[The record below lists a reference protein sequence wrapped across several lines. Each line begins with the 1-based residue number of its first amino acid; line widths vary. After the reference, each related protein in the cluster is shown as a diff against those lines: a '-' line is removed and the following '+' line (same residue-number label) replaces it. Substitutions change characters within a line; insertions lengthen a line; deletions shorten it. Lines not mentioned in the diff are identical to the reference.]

1 MSEQVFKS
9 PGFFEREIEIQSK
22 PPQKEPNS
30 SPVGIIGPAQ
40 KGPAFVPVI
49 LNSLEDYTKVFG
61 AIERDKLAGHAVAEF
76 FATKSPGNG
85 PFDASI
91 QFIRTLGL
99 GDVPAGAEDYATSGT
114 SPSAG
119 FICEENAGFGGVQF
133 LAALHAANPDEKF
146 ASGMFKWN
154 KDVTDVDNIKLIR
167 AMFFLHKECN
177 LQIDASDVNGIDDN
191 GEFIINV
198 NVDNGSNIK
207 ERSVTVSLDPDKN
220 NYIAKVL
227 NTDPHAI
234 DEYGYLLYLHF
245 PIDSDLCDVKK
256 DTADAVAMLRGSDDI
271 FGQFNTRFN
280 SPKTSKFIS
289 QPFGNK
295 EYELFHFEAIDDGAY
310 AAGKYKIS
318 ISNLRASTDV
328 NYKFGTFNVELRDL
342 NDTDENPVVLE
353 SYANCTLDPSAS
365 TYVARLIGDQKTFY
379 NIDTSN
385 TDERRL
391 YTEGE
396 NPNQSSRI
404 RIVMS
409 SDVRNNE
416 IPDESLP
423 FGFKG
428 IPVLNTTDLLAADSS
443 ADPASGLNTSILPPL
458 PYRFKLTSGQ
468 YDFTQDYLGQAGSSE
483 SVNTGAYWGLM
494 NFNIDTISKP
504 GNRATSGEQV
514 SKIVENYCKFMGI
527 PQSASVLDEN
537 SEEADSFNNNK
548 FTLARVALAT
558 GYDATAVADLS
569 SSVAATFKEA
579 IYVRNGDYV
588 NSNYTITVASELGE
602 GSAEIADRVTMATVL
617 SENKEKFNKFS
628 GVAKFTAPMF
638 GGFDGLNIFDKDSM
652 NMNDRASSTED
663 YSEDGGVAGKASVN
677 GYASALSGTDNVED
691 GLMQGSGFSNNIIA
705 SYIAGLDQMLEPAT
719 ASVHILILPGIRE
732 PLICNYAARKVEE
745 YGKAIYLMDLPH
757 YSKDGIRL
765 YDEKVDGIK
774 KADVTATISMLS
786 ARNFDNSYVASYF
799 PDVMLEDAS
808 DPVIGAVVKRTLKCP
823 SSIVALG
830 ALAKSEGSSRSIRPW
845 FAPAGFENGLN
856 TRIKG
861 VNVRLKADDRDDL
874 YESRINPIA
883 TFPSN
888 QYVIFGQKTLQ
899 VANTALSR
907 VNVRRLMIEIKRG
920 VERYAQALLFEPNSA
935 RVRANFASQV
945 NGLLSFVQKN
955 SGIENYRVI
964 INDDPLEA
972 DQNILSGKI
981 IVVPTRVVEFI
992 AMDFIVTNSGVTF
1005 A

>member
-22 PPQKEPNS
+22 PPKKEPNS
-30 SPVGIIGPAQ
+30 SPVGIIGPAE

-49 LNSLEDYTKVFG
+49 LNSLDDYKQVFG
-61 AIERDKLAGHAVAEF
+61 DIQRDKLAGHAVSEF
-76 FATKSPGNG
+76 FTSKDPARTGG
-85 PFDASI
+85 FEASV

-99 GDVPAGAEDYATSGT
+99 GSDAKEANGT
-114 SPSAG
+114 SPAAG
-119 FICEENAGFGGVQF
+119 FVCDVDGNNAFGGVQL
-133 LAALHAANPDEKF
+133 LAATHTIKSNEEL
-146 ASGMFKWN
+146 ASGMFSLN
-154 KDVTDVDNIKLIR
+154 NSITATEPNLIR
-167 AMFFLHKECN
+167 AMFFLHK
-177 LQIDASDVNGIDDN
+177 DVKLTVSGAVAN
-191 GEFIINV
+191 GEFTINV
-198 NVDNGSNIK
+198 VVNNNTSIK
-207 ERSVTVSLDPDKN
+207 NRSVTVSLDANQN

-227 NTDPHAI
+227 NTDPFAI

-245 PIDSDLCDVKK
+245 PIDKDLCEIKNTSTVSL
-256 DTADAVAMLRGSDDI
+256 LRGANVAATNKY
-271 FGQFNTRFN
+271 GKFNSRFN

-295 EYELFHFEAIDDGAY
+295 EYDLFHFEAIDDGAY

-328 NYKFGTFNVELRDL
+328 NYKFGTFNIELRDL
-342 NDTDENPVVLE
+342 NDTDENPIVLE
-353 SYANCTLDPSAS
+353 SYANCSLDPTSS
-365 TYVARLIGDQKTFY
+365 NYVAKLIGDQKTFY
-379 NIDTSN
+379 NIDVEN

-396 NPNQSSRI
+396 NPNQSARI
-404 RIVMS
+404 RIIMS
-409 SDVRNNE
+409 DDVRNNE

-428 IPVLNTTDLLAADSS
+428 LPVLKTGDTLLD
-443 ADPASGLNTSILPPL
+443 GNLNDAILPPL
-458 PYRFKLTSGQ
+458 PYRFKITSGGRD
-468 YDFTQDYLGQAGSSE
+468 YTNANEYLGQAGSQEAVS
-483 SVNTGAYWGLM
+483 TGQYWGVM
-494 NFNIDTISKP
+494 NFNIDSIDKP
-504 GNRATSGEQV
+504 NTRGTSGEIIN
-514 SKIVENYCKFMGI
+514 KIVENYCKFMGI
-527 PQSASVLDEN
+527 AGSDVVYAEN
-537 SEEADSFNNNK
+537 STDADDFNNNK
-548 FTLARVALAT
+548 FTLARVALSFQ
-558 GYDATAVADLS
+558 YDTTPVADLS
-569 SSVAATFKEA
+569 SSVATTFKEA
-579 IYVRNGDYV
+579 IYVRNGDYN
-588 NSNYTITVASELGE
+588 NSTYVIDT
-602 GSAEIADRVTMATVL
+602 SAAETNDATDKTQRITMATIL

-628 GVAKFTAPMF
+628 VVAKFTAPMF

-663 YSEDGGVAGKASVN
+663 FSGEGGVAGKACAG
-677 GYASALSGTDNVED
+677 GYVSALDATDGVTP
-691 GLMQGSGFSNNIIA
+691 MQGEGFANNIIA
-705 SYIAGLDQMLEPAT
+705 SYTAALDQMLEPAT
-719 ASVHILILPGIRE
+719 ATAHILVLPGIRE

-765 YDEKVDGIK
+765 YDEKVDANK
-774 KADVTATISMLS
+774 KPDVTNTIVKLS
-786 ARNFDNSYVASYF
+786 SRNFDNNYVASYF

-808 DPVIGAVVKRTLKCP
+808 DPVVGAVVKRTLKCP

-830 ALAKSEGSSRSIRPW
+830 ALARSEGNSRSIQPW

-861 VNVRLKADDRDDL
+861 VNVRLRADDRDDL
-874 YESRINPIA
+874 YEARINPIA

-899 VANTALSR
+899 VANTALNR

-920 VERYAQALLFEPNSA
+920 VERYAQRLLFEPNSA
-935 RVRANFASQV
+935 AVRNDFATKV
-945 NGLLSFVQKN
+945 NALLSGIQRN
-955 SGIENYRVI
+955 SGIENFRVV
-964 INDDPLEA
+964 INDDPVEA

>member
-22 PPQKEPNS
+22 PPKKEPNS
-30 SPVGIIGPAQ
+30 SPVGIIGPAE

-49 LNSLEDYTKVFG
+49 LNSLDDYKQVFG
-61 AIERDKLAGHAVAEF
+61 DIQRDKLAGHAVSEF
-76 FATKSPGNG
+76 FTSKGIG
-85 PFDASI
+85 EASI

-99 GDVPAGAEDYATSGT
+99 GSDAKETNGT
-114 SPSAG
+114 SPAAG
-119 FICEENAGFGGVQF
+119 FVCETVNNDFGGVQL
-133 LAALHAANPDEKF
+133 LAAQHVIKDNEEF
-146 ASGMFKWN
+146 ASGMFSLN
-154 KDVTDVDNIKLIR
+154 DTINGNATPNLIR
-167 AMFFLHKECN
+167 AMFFLHKDIE
-177 LQIDASDVNGIDDN
+177 LTVTGPVVT
-191 GEFIINV
+191 GEFTINV
-198 NVDNGSNIK
+198 VVGQGNTSIK
-207 ERSVTVSLDPDKN
+207 SRSVTVSLDANQN

-227 NTDPHAI
+227 NTDPFAI

-245 PIDSDLCDVKK
+245 PIDKDLCEIQGGNNKVSL
-256 DTADAVAMLRGSDDI
+256 LRGADDLATNKY
-271 FGQFNTRFN
+271 GTFNTRFN

-295 EYELFHFEAIDDGAY
+295 EYDLFHFEAIDDGAY

-328 NYKFGTFNVELRDL
+328 NYKFGTFNIELRDL

-353 SYANCTLDPSAS
+353 SYANCSLDPTSS
-365 TYVARLIGDQKTFY
+365 NYVAKLIGDQKTFY
-379 NIDTSN
+379 NIDVEN

-396 NPNQSSRI
+396 NPNQSTRI
-404 RIVMS
+404 RIIMS
-409 SDVRNNE
+409 DDVRNNE

-428 IPVLNTTDLLAADSS
+428 LPVLKTNDTLLQ
-443 ADPASGLNTSILPPL
+443 GILNDAVLPPL
-458 PYRFKLTSGQ
+458 PYRFKITSGGRD
-468 YDFTQDYLGQAGSSE
+468 YTQDDYLGQAGSQEAVS
-483 SVNTGAYWGLM
+483 TGQYWGVM
-494 NFNIDTISKP
+494 NFNIDSIDKP
-504 GNRATSGEQV
+504 NTRGTSGEIIN
-514 SKIVENYCKFMGI
+514 KIVENYCKFMGI
-527 PQSASVLDEN
+527 AGSDVVYAEN
-537 SEEADSFNNNK
+537 SKDADDFNNNK
-548 FTLARVALAT
+548 FTLARVALST
-558 GYDATAVADLS
+558 QYTTNAVADLS

-579 IYVRNGDYV
+579 IYVRNGDYN
-588 NSNYTITVASELGE
+588 NSTYVIDTSALDTVDKTQR
-602 GSAEIADRVTMATVL
+602 ITMATIL

-628 GVAKFTAPMF
+628 VVAKFTAPMF

-663 YSEDGGVAGKASVN
+663 FSEDGGVAGKACIG
-677 GYASALSGTDNVED
+677 GYASALDATDGVTP
-691 GLMQGSGFSNNIIA
+691 MQGEGFANNIIA
-705 SYIAGLDQMLEPAT
+705 SYTAALDQMLEPAT
-719 ASVHILILPGIRE
+719 ATAHILVLPGIRE

-765 YDEKVDGIK
+765 YDEKTDGIK
-774 KADVTATISMLS
+774 KPDVTNTIVKLS
-786 ARNFDNSYVASYF
+786 SRNFDNNYVATYF

-808 DPVIGAVVKRTLKCP
+808 DPVVGAVVKRTLKCP

-830 ALAKSEGSSRSIRPW
+830 ALARSEGNGRNIRPW
-845 FAPAGFENGLN
+845 FAPAGFEYGLN
-856 TRIKG
+856 ARIKG
-861 VNVRLKADDRDDL
+861 VNVRLRADDRDDL
-874 YESRINPIA
+874 YEARINPIA

-899 VANTALSR
+899 VANTSLNR

-920 VERYAQALLFEPNSA
+920 VERYAQRLLFEPNSA
-935 RVRANFASQV
+935 IVRNDFAAKV
-945 NGLLSFVQKN
+945 GALLSNIQRN
-955 SGIENYRVI
+955 SGIENFRVV
-964 INDDPLEA
+964 INDDPVEA

>member
-22 PPQKEPNS
+22 PPKKEPNS
-30 SPVGIIGPAQ
+30 SPVGIIGPAE

-49 LNSLEDYTKVFG
+49 LNSLDDYKQVFG
-61 AIERDKLAGHAVAEF
+61 NIQKDKLAGHAVSEF
-76 FATKSPGNG
+76 FTSKDPTQSGG
-85 PFDASI
+85 FEASV

-99 GDVPAGAEDYATSGT
+99 GSDALENNGT
-114 SPSAG
+114 APSAG
-119 FICEENAGFGGVQF
+119 FKCEVAGGFGGVQL
-133 LAALHAANPDEKF
+133 LAADHIIQDNEEL
-146 ASGMFKWN
+146 ASGMFSLN
-154 KDVTDVDNIKLIR
+154 NTISDLFGCQLIR
-167 AMFFLHKECN
+167 AMFFLHKNCK
-177 LQIDASDVNGIDDN
+177 LQIKTGVDLSDKGTVTA
-191 GEFIINV
+191 GEFIIT
-198 NVDNGSNIK
+198 VDSNIATIK
-207 ERSVTVSLDPDKN
+207 ERSVTVSLDVDSN

-227 NTDPHAI
+227 NTDPYAI
-234 DEYGYLLYLHF
+234 EEYGYLLYLHF
-245 PIDSDLCDVKK
+245 PVDKDLCKIDDGANK
-256 DTADAVAMLRGSDDI
+256 VALLRGNDDTTTNKY
-271 FGQFNTRFN
+271 GAFNTRFN
-280 SPKTSKFIS
+280 TPKSSKFIS

-295 EYELFHFEAIDDGAY
+295 EYDLFHFEAIDDGAY

-342 NDTDENPVVLE
+342 NDTDENPIVLE
-353 SYANCTLDPSAS
+353 SYANCSLDPSS
-365 TYVARLIGDQKTFY
+365 SNYVAKLIGDQKTFY
-379 NIDTSN
+379 NIDVEN

-396 NPNQSSRI
+396 NPNQSARI
-404 RIVMS
+404 RIIMS
-409 SDVRNNE
+409 DDVRNNE

-428 IPVLNTTDLLAADSS
+428 IPVLKTGNTLTSEVTDNAN
-443 ADPASGLNTSILPPL
+443 LNTAVLPPL
-458 PYRFKLTSGQ
+458 PYRFKITSGSRD
-468 YDFTQDYLGQAGSSE
+468 YSIVNPYLGQAGSQEAVS
-483 SVNTGAYWGLM
+483 TGQYWGLM
-494 NFNIDTISKP
+494 NFNIDSIDKP
-504 GNRATSGEQV
+504 NTRGTAGEIIN
-514 SKIVENYCKFMGI
+514 KIVENYCKFMGI
-527 PQSASVLDEN
+527 AGSDVVYAEN
-537 SEEADSFNNNK
+537 STEADDFNNNK
-548 FTLARVALAT
+548 FTLARVALST
-558 GYDATAVADLS
+558 EYTSTAVADLS
-569 SSVAATFKEA
+569 SSVATTFKEA
-579 IYVRNGDYV
+579 IYVRNGDYN
-588 NSNYTITVASELGE
+588 NSTYVIDTSDNDVKDARITLATI
-602 GSAEIADRVTMATVL
+602 L

-628 GVAKFTAPMF
+628 VVAKFTAPMF

-663 YSEDGGVAGKASVN
+663 MSGDGGVAGKASPT
-677 GYASALSGTDNVED
+677 GFASALAATNAVIP
-691 GLMQGSGFSNNIIA
+691 MQGTGFANNIIA
-705 SYIAGLDQMLEPAT
+705 SYTAGLDQMLEPAT
-719 ASVHILILPGIRE
+719 ATVHILLLPGIRE

-765 YDEKVDGIK
+765 YDEKVDGVK
-774 KADVTATISMLS
+774 KADVTNTIVKLGS
-786 ARNFDNSYVASYF
+786 RNFDNNYVATYF

-808 DPVIGAVVKRTLKCP
+808 DPVVGAVVKRTLKCP

-830 ALAKSEGSSRSIRPW
+830 ALARSEGNSRVIQPW

-856 TRIKG
+856 PRIKG
-861 VNVRLKADDRDDL
+861 VNVRLRADDRDDL
-874 YESRINPIA
+874 YEARINPIA

-899 VANTALSR
+899 VANTALNR

-920 VERYAQALLFEPNSA
+920 VERHAQRLLFEPNSA
-935 RVRANFASQV
+935 AVRNDFATKV
-945 NGLLSFVQKN
+945 NALLSNIQRS
-955 SGIENYRVI
+955 SGIENFRVV
-964 INDDPLEA
+964 INNDPAEA

>member
-22 PPQKEPNS
+22 PPKKEPNS
-30 SPVGIIGPAQ
+30 SPVGIIGPAE

-49 LNSLEDYTKVFG
+49 LNSLDDYKQVFG
-61 AIERDKLAGHAVAEF
+61 DIQKDKLAGHAVSEF
-76 FATKSPGNG
+76 FTSKGIG
-85 PFDASI
+85 EASI

-99 GDVPAGAEDYATSGT
+99 GSDALENNGT
-114 SPSAG
+114 APSAG
-119 FICEENAGFGGVQF
+119 FKCEVADGFGGVQL
-133 LAALHAANPDEKF
+133 LAADHTIQDHEEL
-146 ASGMFKWN
+146 ASGMFSLN
-154 KDVTDVDNIKLIR
+154 NTISDLHGCQLIR
-167 AMFFLHKECN
+167 AMFFLHKNCK
-177 LQIDASDVNGIDDN
+177 LQIKTGVNLSDKGTVTTA

-198 NVDNGSNIK
+198 TVGNNDTTIK
-207 ERSVTVSLDPDKN
+207 ERNVTVSLDVDSN

-227 NTDPHAI
+227 NTDPYAI
-234 DEYGYLLYLHF
+234 EEYGYLLYLHF
-245 PIDSDLCDVKK
+245 PVDKDLCKIDDGANK
-256 DTADAVAMLRGSDDI
+256 VALLRGNDNTTTNKY
-271 FGQFNTRFN
+271 GAFNTRFN
-280 SPKTSKFIS
+280 TPKSSKFIS

-295 EYELFHFEAIDDGAY
+295 EYDLFHFEAIDDGAY

-342 NDTDENPVVLE
+342 NDTDENPIVLE
-353 SYANCTLDPSAS
+353 SYANCSLDPSS
-365 TYVARLIGDQKTFY
+365 SNYVAKLIGDQKTFY
-379 NIDTSN
+379 NIDVEN

-396 NPNQSSRI
+396 NPNQSARI
-404 RIVMS
+404 RIIMS
-409 SDVRNNE
+409 DDVRNNE

-428 IPVLNTTDLLAADSS
+428 IPVLKTGNTLTSEVTDNEN
-443 ADPASGLNTSILPPL
+443 LNTAVLPPL
-458 PYRFKLTSGQ
+458 PYRFKITSGSRD
-468 YDFTQDYLGQAGSSE
+468 YSINNPYLGQAGSQEAVS
-483 SVNTGAYWGLM
+483 TGQYWGLM
-494 NFNIDTISKP
+494 NFNIDSIDKP
-504 GNRATSGEQV
+504 NTRGTAGEIIN
-514 SKIVENYCKFMGI
+514 KIVENYCKFMGI
-527 PQSASVLDEN
+527 AGSDVVYAEN
-537 SEEADSFNNNK
+537 STEADDFNNNK
-548 FTLARVALAT
+548 FTLARVALST
-558 GYDATAVADLS
+558 EYTSTAVADLS
-569 SSVAATFKEA
+569 SSVATTFKEA
-579 IYVRNGDYV
+579 IYVRNGDYN
-588 NSNYTITVASELGE
+588 NSTYVINTSDNDVKDARITLATI
-602 GSAEIADRVTMATVL
+602 L

-628 GVAKFTAPMF
+628 VVAKFTAPMF

-663 YSEDGGVAGKASVN
+663 MSGDGGVAGKASPT
-677 GYASALSGTDNVED
+677 GFASALAATDDEVP
-691 GLMQGSGFSNNIIA
+691 MQGTGFANNIIA
-705 SYIAGLDQMLEPAT
+705 SYTAGLDQMLEPAT
-719 ASVHILILPGIRE
+719 AAVHILILPGIRE

-765 YDEKVDGIK
+765 YDEKVDGVK
-774 KADVTATISMLS
+774 KADVTNTIVKLGS
-786 ARNFDNSYVASYF
+786 RNFDNNYVATYF

-808 DPVIGAVVKRTLKCP
+808 DPVVGAVVKRTIKCP

-830 ALAKSEGSSRSIRPW
+830 ALARSEGNGRNIRPW
-845 FAPAGFENGLN
+845 FAPAGFEYGLN
-856 TRIKG
+856 SRIKG

-874 YESRINPIA
+874 YEARINPIA

-899 VANTALSR
+899 VANTALNR

-920 VERYAQALLFEPNSA
+920 VERYAQRLLFEPNSA
-935 RVRANFASQV
+935 IVRNDFAAKV
-945 NGLLSFVQKN
+945 GALLSNIQRN
-955 SGIENYRVI
+955 SGIENFRVV
-964 INDDPLEA
+964 INDDPAEA

>member
-22 PPQKEPNS
+22 PPKKEPNS
-30 SPVGIIGPAQ
+30 SPVGIIGPAE

-49 LNSLEDYTKVFG
+49 LNSLDDYKQVFG
-61 AIERDKLAGHAVAEF
+61 DIQRDKLAGHAVSEF
-76 FATKSPGNG
+76 FTSKGIG
-85 PFDASI
+85 EASI

-99 GDVPAGAEDYATSGT
+99 GSDAKEANGT
-114 SPSAG
+114 SPAAG
-119 FICEENAGFGGVQF
+119 FVCDVDGNNAFGGVQL
-133 LAALHAANPDEKF
+133 LAATHTIKNNEVF
-146 ASGMFKWN
+146 ASGMFSLN
-154 KDVTDVDNIKLIR
+154 DDISADPNLIR
-167 AMFFLHKECN
+167 AMFFLHKNVKLTVTEP
-177 LQIDASDVNGIDDN
+177 VDN
-191 GEFIINV
+191 GEFTITVDSSIN
-198 NVDNGSNIK
+198 SIK
-207 ERSVTVSLDPDKN
+207 DRSVTVSLDANQN

-227 NTDPHAI
+227 NTDPFAI

-245 PIDSDLCDVKK
+245 PIDKDLCEIQNGNGKVSL
-256 DTADAVAMLRGSDDI
+256 LRGANAAATNKY
-271 FGQFNTRFN
+271 GKFNSRFN

-295 EYELFHFEAIDDGAY
+295 EYDLFHFEAIDDGAY

-328 NYKFGTFNVELRDL
+328 NYKFGTFNIELRDL
-342 NDTDENPVVLE
+342 NDTDENPIVLE
-353 SYANCTLDPSAS
+353 SYANCSLDPTSS
-365 TYVARLIGDQKTFY
+365 NYVAKLIGDQKTFY
-379 NIDTSN
+379 NIDVEN

-396 NPNQSSRI
+396 NPNQSARI
-404 RIVMS
+404 RIIMS
-409 SDVRNNE
+409 DDVRNNE

-428 IPVLNTTDLLAADSS
+428 LPVLKTGAGLL
-443 ADPASGLNTSILPPL
+443 SGALSNAILPPL
-458 PYRFKLTSGQ
+458 PYRFKITSGGRDYNNANQ
-468 YDFTQDYLGQAGSSE
+468 YLGQAGSQEAVS
-483 SVNTGAYWGLM
+483 TGQYWGVM
-494 NFNIDTISKP
+494 NFNIDSIDKP
-504 GNRATSGEQV
+504 NTRGTSGEIIN
-514 SKIVENYCKFMGI
+514 KIVENYCKFMGI
-527 PQSASVLDEN
+527 AGSDVVYAEN
-537 SEEADSFNNNK
+537 STDADDFNNNK
-548 FTLARVALAT
+548 FTLARVALST
-558 GYDATAVADLS
+558 EYTATAVADLS
-569 SSVAATFKEA
+569 SSVATTFKEA
-579 IYVRNGDYV
+579 IYVRNGNYNNSTYV
-588 NSNYTITVASELGE
+588 INTDAVTTTADDKTQRITLATI
-602 GSAEIADRVTMATVL
+602 L

-628 GVAKFTAPMF
+628 VVAKFTAPMF

-663 YSEDGGVAGKASVN
+663 FSEDGGVAGKACIG
-677 GYASALSGTDNVED
+677 GYASALDTTDGEAP
-691 GLMQGSGFSNNIIA
+691 MQGEGFANNIIA
-705 SYIAGLDQMLEPAT
+705 SYTAALDQMLETAT
-719 ASVHILILPGIRE
+719 ATAHILVLPGIRE

-765 YDEKVDGIK
+765 YDEKVDANK
-774 KADVTATISMLS
+774 KPDVTNTIVKLS
-786 ARNFDNSYVASYF
+786 SRNFDNNYVATYF

-808 DPVIGAVVKRTLKCP
+808 DPVVGAVVKRTLKCP

-830 ALAKSEGSSRSIRPW
+830 ALARSEGNGRNIRPW
-845 FAPAGFENGLN
+845 FAPAGFEYGLN
-856 TRIKG
+856 SRIKG
-861 VNVRLKADDRDDL
+861 VNVRLRADDRDDL
-874 YESRINPIA
+874 YEARINPIA

-899 VANTALSR
+899 VANTSLNR

-920 VERYAQALLFEPNSA
+920 VERYAQRLLFEPNSA
-935 RVRANFASQV
+935 AVRNDFAAKV
-945 NGLLSFVQKN
+945 GALLSNIQRN
-955 SGIENYRVI
+955 SGIENFRVV
-964 INDDPLEA
+964 INDDPVEA

>member
-22 PPQKEPNS
+22 PPKKEPNS

-61 AIERDKLAGHAVAEF
+61 NIEKDKLAGHAVAEF
-76 FATKSPGNG
+76 FNTKNNTNG
-85 PFDASI
+85 TFDASI

-99 GDVPAGAEDYATSGT
+99 GDAPAGATDYATSGT

-119 FICEENAGFGGVQF
+119 FICEQGGDFGGVQF
-133 LAALHAANPDEKF
+133 LAALHAAADNEKF
-146 ASGMFKWN
+146 ANGMFKWN
-154 KDVTDVDNIKLIR
+154 DDISDPGNIKLIR
-167 AMFFLHKECN
+167 AMFFLHKKCQ
-177 LQIDASDVNGIDDN
+177 LQINGTDFDAISN
-191 GEFIINV
+191 GEFVISV
-198 NVDNGSNIK
+198 NVDSGSTIK

-227 NTDPHAI
+227 NTDPYAI

-245 PIDSDLCDVKK
+245 PIDSDLCDVQN
-256 DTADAVAMLRGSDDI
+256 AQNAVALLRGTSDI

-328 NYKFGTFNVELRDL
+328 NYKFGTFNIELRDL
-342 NDTDENPVVLE
+342 NDTDENPNVLE

-365 TYVARLIGDQKTFY
+365 NYVAKLIGDQKTFY

-409 SDVRNNE
+409 ADVRNNE
-416 IPDESLP
+416 IPDEALP

-428 IPVLNTTDLLAADSS
+428 IPVLKTTDLLVADASTN
-443 ADPASGLNTSILPPL
+443 PVSGLNTSILPPL
-458 PYRFKLTSGQ
+458 PYRFKLTSGN
-468 YDFTQDYLGQAGSSE
+468 YDFSQTIYLGKAGSGE

-494 NFNIDTISKP
+494 NYNIDNINKP

-527 PQSASVLDEN
+527 PQSAAVLDEN
-537 SEEADSFNNNK
+537 SEEADLFNNNK
-548 FTLARVALAT
+548 FTLARVAFGT
-558 GYDATAVADLS
+558 GYDTTAVANLN
-569 SSVAATFKEA
+569 SSVATTFKDA
-579 IYVRNGDYV
+579 IYVRNGDYE
-588 NSNYTITVASELGE
+588 NSNYTITVASGFNQ
-602 GSAEIADRVTMATVL
+602 EIADRVTLATVL

-652 NMNDRASSTED
+652 NMNDRASSTENV
-663 YSEDGGVAGKASVN
+663 EGGVPGKAGVD
-677 GYASALSGTDNVED
+677 GYASALFGTDNVED

-757 YSKDGIRL
+757 YNKDGVRL

-774 KADVTATISMLS
+774 KPDVTATISMLS

-808 DPVIGAVVKRTLKCP
+808 DPVVGAVVKRTIKCP
-823 SSIVALG
+823 SSIIALG
-830 ALAKSEGSSRSIRPW
+830 ALAKSEGNNKAIRPW

-861 VNVRLKADDRDDL
+861 INVRLKADDRDDL

-935 RVRANFASQV
+935 RVRNNFAAQV